1 MATTVTAQDLVR
13 SPAVSEPVLRRPARS
28 LWSDAWRQFRRH
40 RLAMLGVLVFSTLIL
55 LTLVGPFVYRTP
67 TDAIDYAQGLLGPSV
82 AHPFGTD
89 DLGRDLLARALTG
102 GRVSMAVGVVAVLI
116 AITLGTL
123 IGSLAGFFG
132 GQVDGLLMRLTDLF
146 LALPQLPL
154 LLMTIYLFRDL
165 LRKAFGPELGIF
177 LLIVSVIGMLN
188 WMPLAR
194 LVRAAFLSLKQK
206 EFIEAARCVGAKNSR
221 LMLVHILPNTL
232 SVVIVAATVGVG
244 QAIITESAL
253 SFLGLGFPP
262 DVPTWGRLLYDA
274 QNFLDLGPHWA
285 IFPGL
290 LIFLTVLSIN
300 YIGDGMRDALD
311 PRKTH

>member
-1 MATTVTAQDLVR
+1 
-13 SPAVSEPVLRRPARS
+13 
-28 LWSDAWRQFRRH
+28 
-40 RLAMLGVLVFSTLIL
+40 MLGVGVFTLLLLSTLI
-55 LTLVGPFVYRTP
+55 GPFVYRTP
-67 TDAIDYAQGLLGPSV
+67 TDAIDYSQGLMAPSA

-89 DLGRDLLARALTG
+89 DLGRDLLARALIG

-123 IGSLAGFFG
+123 IGSLSGFFG
-132 GQVDGLLMRLTDLF
+132 GRVDTVLMRLTDLF

-154 LLMTIYLFRDL
+154 LLMVTYLFRDP
-165 LRKAFGPELGIF
+165 LRRAFGPEVGIF
-177 LLIVSVIGMLN
+177 LLIVGVIGVLN

-194 LVRAAFLSLKQK
+194 LVRASFLSIKQK
-206 EFIEAARCVGAKNSR
+206 EFVEAARCVGATNGR
-221 LMLVHILPNTL
+221 LMTVHILPNTL
-232 SVVIVAATVGVG
+232 SAVIVAATVGVG

-274 QNFLDLGPHWA
+274 QNFLDLAPHWA

-290 LIFLTVLSIN
+290 LIFLIVLSIN
-300 YIGDGMRDALD
+300 YVGDGMRDALD
-311 PRKTH
+311 PRKTQ